1 MKEERMNA
9 KDIELM
15 EIEDIKTAR
24 ALPEER
30 KLAIGAELFDMVR
43 EIATAGIRMQNPG
56 ITDEMLLKMLN
67 KRLEM
72 I

>member
-1 MKEERMNA
+1 MEMEE
-9 KDIELM
+9 KDIVMLEM
-15 EIEDIKTAR
+15 EDIRMAR
-24 ALPEER
+24 ELPEER
-30 KLAIGAELFDMVR
+30 KLAIGAELFDMIR

-56 ITDEMLLKMLN
+56 ISDEMLNVMLN